1 MDICRALL
9 ARRLQVAT
17 SLVLTMVVSDFAELY
32 HDLDAPRTRTLTAIL
47 GNVTVIV
54 NAVSICET
62 ACAQAHIVVGE
73 NE

>member
-1 MDICRALL
+1 MMCISYIAK
-9 ARRLQVAT
+9 
-17 SLVLTMVVSDFAELY
+17 LY

-47 GNVTVIV
+47 TNVTVIV

-62 ACAQAHIVVGE
+62 ACAQPDIVVGE